1 MVAIAASALTA
12 DIFLQM
18 TATLAHI
25 SKLQNTT
32 NIANDKLAATD
43 TGSLTFFDIKRDMD
57 SIRTE
62 SMVDLV
68 NTHVKMPCDSS
79 KLHLSKIEW
88 RCRGCFSI
96 SSTKETRIAI
106 LENDSMLT
114 LIYPDR
120 FSIVRERKGFA
131 LSVKPTS
138 TEDSG
143 IYFCLVN
150 GRKEPFSAFRLAI
163 QDIPSTPGKPLI
175 MKFDSRSVE
184 LSWSPPL
191 HQHHSAISHYI
202 IHMLEGEDT
211 NWSKHEIIQTQS
223 AETSYNV
230 TNLQPFSVYSF
241 KVTAVNKI
249 GLSNQSLPSYHM
261 MTLREVPSGKP
272 TITAAH
278 NLSSNSIKI
287 LWRAPNASSINGE
300 FLGYR
305 ISWKD
310 RNSENSD
317 EISSFE
323 LKDPTQT
330 RYIISGLNTYTQ
342 YLVSLQVR
350 NQKGLGPSSTVV
362 VMTDE
367 GVPSNP
373 QNIANIHTQND
384 SVTLHWMEPESPN
397 GIISGYRLYYMTKK
411 MTDVVTVKDSSKE
424 IIYML
429 KNLEPYTKY
438 TILVKAFTSK
448 HEGNSSDKIQVLT
461 DVSGPGR
468 PLITNLTCPGGNTLY
483 VEWAQPEKYYH
494 SVDKYL
500 LYYKSRGEKSWHQ
513 RTVLVPPVAKHNVEK
528 MLLTN
533 LTTNQEYLLYIQA
546 MTSSL
551 YQEDLIYFGVIS
563 ETHTLVVSRNCDG
576 ILVSP
581 MREEE
586 LKDTTAMVSLAIVV
600 GASAVFLIL
609 LVAVMSLA
617 FWRRRKMRN
626 HFYIP
631 SSISQRDDMPLWDLE
646 SLDSD
651 SHKMPIPT
659 NVFVQHVDMLHA
671 DENMGFR
678 KELDYILSAANAV
691 QKNTEKRNDGIRL
704 NMVEGYQNKKKFF
717 VTTQGCKSETEMNTF
732 WSIISEKAIQT
743 VVIVDMNPFL
753 MFPKD
758 CKSFG
763 SVNVIP
769 CSESM
774 HSGFLVKTFK
784 IKRKKYSKKAE
795 NPLVSVY
802 QYIPSKLRVKERL
815 DFLRFVK
822 HSYNANKSGGPILL
836 FSSRNVLTYM
846 TVSTMLQQNHY
857 KNEMNIVNYVG
868 HVLAQCELDN
878 IQLNQ
883 YIFIHE
889 VLTEAIIAGTTSV
902 TKDNLP
908 NFVKRLEASDVD
920 NHSNPCWEPLEK
932 QFAVSTEIHPSSH
945 QYLTAVNPSNHLMN
959 NSMDYVAIDLTR
971 VVLHPPSGGTDYV
984 NASWIPGFDNEK
996 QFIISQHP
1004 NNSSL
1009 AQFWHMVWQT
1019 NTSLI
1024 ICLSVFQQ
1032 PFWPP
1037 LNHPL
1042 VLQGLKISIQNE
1054 TSVSGYQSVC
1064 LQLEVCERK
1073 QSVQLIFC
1081 PNWPHLS
1088 VPVSN
1093 CVHLVDCVTR
1103 LSQTDKPT
1111 IVIDSFGA
1119 TEASIFCVL
1128 SSLVRMMDLEDN
1140 VDVFYWFKS
1149 VHLCRPGVWVSPDN
1163 LLFLYRVM
1171 AELCSINK
1179 TSDQPIFSNIEV
1191 NI

>member
-1 MVAIAASALTA
+1 MENGKFTLQLLAL
-12 DIFLQM
+12 
-18 TATLAHI
+18 
-25 SKLQNTT
+25 
-32 NIANDKLAATD
+32 LAATC
-43 TGSLTFFDIKRDMD
+43 TSFDMA

-68 NTHVKMPCDSS
+68 NSQVKLPCDSS
-79 KLHLSKIEW
+79 KLHLTKLEW

-96 SSTKETRIAI
+96 SSTKETRVAVM
-106 LENDSMLT
+106 ENAATLT

-120 FSIVRERKGFA
+120 FSIVQDSVGFG
-131 LSVKPTS
+131 LSVKPTL

-143 IYFCLVN
+143 VYFCLVN
-150 GRKEPFSAFRLAI
+150 GREEPFSAFQLAI
-163 QDIPSTPGKPLI
+163 QDVPSTPGKPLI

-184 LSWSPPL
+184 LSWSPPI
-191 HQHHSAISHYI
+191 HQHHSAISHYM
-202 IHMLEGEDT
+202 IHILEGEET
-211 NWSKHEIIQTQS
+211 EWSSHEVIQTKS
-223 AETSYNV
+223 DDTSFNV
-230 TNLQPFSVYSF
+230 TDLQPFTVYSF

-287 LWRAPNASSINGE
+287 SWRAPNASTINGE
-300 FLGYR
+300 FLGYQ

-310 RNSENSD
+310 RNSQNPDDINSVS
-317 EISSFE
+317 I
-323 LKDPTQT
+323 KDPTET
-330 RYIISGLNTYTQ
+330 RHIISGLNTYTQ
-342 YLVSLQVR
+342 YLVSLQVI
-350 NQKGLGPSSTVV
+350 NPKGLGPSSTVV

-373 QNIANIHTQND
+373 QNITSIHTQND
-384 SVTLHWMEPESPN
+384 SVTLHWMEPDSPN
-397 GIISGYRLYYMTKK
+397 GIISGYRLYYNTKK

-424 IIYML
+424 IVYML

-438 TILVKAFTSK
+438 TIWVKAFTSK
-448 HEGNSSDKIQVLT
+448 HEGNSSSTIKVLT

-468 PLITNLTCPGGNTLY
+468 SLITNLTCPGDNTLY
-483 VEWAQPEKYYH
+483 IEWVQPEKYYH
-494 SVDKYL
+494 SVDMYR
-500 LYYKSRGEKSWHQ
+500 LYFKTREEKAWQ
-513 RTVLVPPVAKHNVEK
+513 KKTVLVPPVPKHNVEK

-533 LTTNQEYLLYIQA
+533 LTTNQEYLLKIQA

-551 YQEDLIYFGVIS
+551 YQEDLVYPGAVS
-563 ETHTLVVSRNCDG
+563 ETLNLVVSRNCDG

-609 LVAVMSLA
+609 LVAVMTLA

-631 SSISQRDDMPLWDLE
+631 SSTSQRDDMPLWDLE
-646 SLDSD
+646 SLEND
-651 SHKMPIPT
+651 SHKSPIPRCG
-659 NVFVQHVDMLHA
+659 FVQHVDMLHA
-671 DENMGFR
+671 DENLGFR
-678 KELDYILSAANAV
+678 KEFDYILSAANGA
-691 QKNTEKRNDGIRL
+691 QINTEKRNEALSLVDGF
-704 NMVEGYQNKKKFF
+704 QNKKMFLLM
-717 VTTQGCKSETEMNTF
+717 TMGCENKNEKNTF
-732 WSIISEKAIQT
+732 WSVISEKAIQT
-743 VVIVDMNPFL
+743 VVIVDNNPFL

-758 CKSFG
+758 CQSFG
-763 SVNVIP
+763 AVNVIA
-769 CSESM
+769 CSENM

-784 IKRKKYSKKAE
+784 IKRKKLSKKAE
-795 NPLVSVY
+795 EHLVSVY

-822 HSYNANKSGGPILL
+822 HSYNSNKSGGPILL
-836 FSSRNVLTYM
+836 IPSRNVLTYM
-846 TVSTMLQQNHY
+846 AVSTMLQQNQY
-857 KNEMNIVNYVG
+857 KNEMNIVTYVS
-868 HVLAQCELDN
+868 HVLAQCQLEN
-878 IQLNQ
+878 IHLSQ

-889 VLTEAIIAGTTSV
+889 VLTEAVIAGTTSV
-902 TKDNLP
+902 TKNNLAK
-908 NFVKRLEASDVD
+908 FVRSLEASDVD
-920 NHSNPCWEPLEK
+920 NHSYPCWEPLEK

-959 NSMDYVAIDLTR
+959 NSMDYVAVDITR
-971 VVLHPPSGGTDYV
+971 VVLHPAIGGTDYV
-984 NASWIPGFDNEK
+984 NASWVPGFISEK

-1032 PFWPP
+1032 PVTFLLWYFTSLQLFPFQFWPP
-1037 LNHPL
+1037 FNHPL
-1042 VLQGLKISIQNE
+1042 VLQGLKISIENE

-1064 LQLEVCERK
+1064 LQLEVCESK

-1103 LSQTDKPT
+1103 LSHSETPT
-1111 IVIDSFGA
+1111 LVIDSFGA

-1128 SSLVRMMDLEDN
+1128 SSLVRMMDLEDS

-1179 TSDQPIFSNIEV
+1179 ISEQPIFSNIEV

>member
-1 MVAIAASALTA
+1 MGNGKLTLQLLGLLAASCSS
-12 DIFLQM
+12 F
-18 TATLAHI
+18 
-25 SKLQNTT
+25 
-32 NIANDKLAATD
+32 
-43 TGSLTFFDIKRDMD
+43 DMD

-68 NTHVKMPCDSS
+68 NSHVKMPCDSS
-79 KLHLSKIEW
+79 KLHLKKLEW

-106 LENDSMLT
+106 LENDSTLT

-120 FSIVRERKGFA
+120 FSIVRESKGFG
-131 LSVKPTS
+131 LSVKPTL

-150 GRKEPFSAFRLAI
+150 GREEPFSAFRLAI
-163 QDIPSTPGKPLI
+163 QDVPSTPGKPLI

-202 IHMLEGEDT
+202 IHILEGEETD
-211 NWSKHEIIQTQS
+211 WSKHEVIQTKS
-223 AETSYNV
+223 DETSFNV
-230 TNLQPFSVYSF
+230 TALQAFTVYSF

-261 MTLREVPSGKP
+261 MTLREVPDGKP

-278 NLSSNSIKI
+278 NLSSSSIKI
-287 LWRAPNASSINGE
+287 SWRAPNTSTINGE
-300 FLGYR
+300 FLGYQ

-310 RNSENSD
+310 RNSQNSD
-317 EISSFE
+317 EINHVQI
-323 LKDPTQT
+323 KDPTET
-330 RYIISGLNTYTQ
+330 KHIISGLNTYTQ
-342 YLVSLQVR
+342 YLVSMQVI
-350 NQKGLGPSSTVV
+350 NPKGLGPSSTVV

-373 QNIANIHTQND
+373 QNITNIHTQND

-397 GIISGYRLYYMTKK
+397 GIITGYRLYYMTKK
-411 MTDVVTVKDSSKE
+411 MTDVQTVKDSSKE
-424 IIYML
+424 IVYML
-429 KNLEPYTKY
+429 KNLKPYTKY
-438 TILVKAFTSK
+438 TIWVKAFTSK
-448 HEGNSSDKIQVLT
+448 HEGNSSATIEVLT

-468 PLITNLTCPGGNTLY
+468 SLITNLTCPGDNTLY
-483 VEWAQPEKYYH
+483 VEWTQPEKYYH

-500 LYYKSRGEKSWHQ
+500 LYFRSREEKAWQQ
-513 RTVLVPPVAKHNVEK
+513 RIVLVSPVAKHNVEK

-533 LTTNQEYLLYIQA
+533 LTTNQEYLLNIQA
-546 MTSSL
+546 VTSSL
-551 YQEDLIYFGVIS
+551 YQEDLNYPGVVS

-609 LVAVMSLA
+609 LVAVMTLA

-631 SSISQRDDMPLWDLE
+631 SSISQRDDLPLWDLE
-646 SLDSD
+646 SLEND
-651 SHKMPIPT
+651 SHKSPIPR

-671 DENMGFR
+671 DENLGFR
-678 KELDYILSAANAV
+678 KEFDYILSTVNGA
-691 QKNTEKRNDGIRL
+691 QINTEKRNEAMSLVDGF
-704 NMVEGYQNKKKFF
+704 QNKKMFLL
-717 VTTQGCKSETEMNTF
+717 TTMGCENKNEKNTF
-732 WSIISEKAIQT
+732 WSVISEKAIQT
-743 VVIVDMNPFL
+743 VVIVDNNPFL
-753 MFPKD
+753 IFPKD
-758 CKSFG
+758 CQSFG
-763 SVNVIP
+763 AVNVIA
-769 CSESM
+769 CSENM

-784 IKRKKYSKKAE
+784 IKRKKLSKKAE
-795 NPLVSVY
+795 EHLVSVY

-822 HSYNANKSGGPILL
+822 HSYNSNKSGGPILL
-836 FSSRNVLTYM
+836 IPSRNVLTYM
-846 TVSTMLQQNHY
+846 TVSTMLQQNQY
-857 KNEMNIVNYVG
+857 KNEMNIVTYVS
-868 HVLAQCELDN
+868 HVLAQCQLEN

-902 TKDNLP
+902 TKHNLAK
-908 NFVKRLEASDVD
+908 FVRSLEASDVD
-920 NHSNPCWEPLEK
+920 NHSYPCWEPLEK

-959 NSMDYVAIDLTR
+959 NSMDYVAVDLTR
-971 VVLHPPSGGTDYV
+971 VVLHPTIGGTDYV
-984 NASWIPGFDNEK
+984 NASWIPGFISEK

-1037 LNHPL
+1037 FNHPL
-1042 VLQGLKISIQNE
+1042 VLQGLKISIENE

-1064 LQLEVCERK
+1064 LQLEVCESK

-1103 LSQTDKPT
+1103 LSNSEKPT
-1111 IVIDSFGA
+1111 LVIDSFGA

-1128 SSLVRMMDLEDN
+1128 SSLVRMMDLEDS

-1179 TSDQPIFSNIEV
+1179 ISEQPIFSNIEV